1 MTAGRRAV
9 RLATAELVH
18 ERLALLLR
26 HRAERNL
33 DALHAGE
40 WHDRLRD
47 VVLDPVL
54 EGAALD
60 RDQDVDADR
69 SAVDLDLL
77 EHADVLDRPVD
88 LRVEDVPERR
98 ADLFGGGQGRAF
110 LNDLC

>member
-1 MTAGRRAV
+1 MRPRGRAV
-9 RLATAELVH
+9 GAAEIVH
-18 ERLALLLR
+18 ERLPLLLR
-26 HRAERNL
+26 HRRQRNL

-40 WHDRLRD
+40 RHDGLLH

-54 EGAALD
+54 ERAALD
-60 RDQDVDADR
+60 RDQHRDADG
-69 SAVDLDLL
+69 SSVHLDVL